1 MQNIINM
8 CHKHLKKT
16 GVKVLHG
23 EGPTWSEEV
32 GDIYENMSS
41 KHGPYILNMTPLD
54 SYHQF
59 NGELRQKKISHVLI
73 IMELEVLSPL

>member
-1 MQNIINM
+1 MNVIIFEEM
-8 CHKHLKKT
+8 

-32 GDIYENMSS
+32 GGIYEKISS
-41 KHGPYILNMTPLD
+41 KLDPYILNMTPLD

-59 NGELRQKKISHVLI
+59 NGELCQNKISRVLV